1 MRALIVDD
9 SGAMRKILRRVLAT
23 CGFDD
28 FADAENGMHALDV
41 LRAGPLPEFAFV
53 DWNMPEMSGIELVR
67 AIRADSCFDAM
78 AVVMVT
84 SETAFENIQIA
95 IDAGADEYVM
105 KPFTTDIISDKL
117 ELVRTSRG

>member
-9 SGAMRKILRRVLAT
+9 SSAMRKILERVLGT

-28 FADAENGMHALDV
+28 FLHAENGVQALDV
-41 LRAGPLPEFAFV
+41 LDAGQLPEVAFV

-67 AIRADSCFDAM
+67 AIRADSGYDAI

-84 SETAFENIQIA
+84 SETAFENIQTA

-105 KPFTTDIISDKL
+105 KPFTSDIICDKL
-117 ELVRTSRG
+117 ALVRSARG

>member
-9 SGAMRKILRRVLAT
+9 SGAMRKILRRVLSG

-28 FADAENGMHALDV
+28 IADAENGLRALDV
-41 LRAGPLPEFAFV
+41 LGAGPVPAFAFV

-67 AIRADSCFDAM
+67 AIRADSRFDAM

-84 SETAFENIQIA
+84 SETAFENIQVA

-117 ELVRTSRG
+117 ALVRANRG

>member
-1 MRALIVDD
+1 MY
-9 SGAMRKILRRVLAT
+9 
-23 CGFDD
+23 
-28 FADAENGMHALDV
+28 ALDV

-53 DWNMPEMSGIELVR
+53 DWNLPEMSGIELVR

-78 AVVMVT
+78 AIVMVT

-105 KPFTTDIISDKL
+105 KPFTTDIICDKL
-117 ELVRTSRG
+117 ALVRASRG